1 MLEPTI
7 DQIAIRDHPS
17 LSLLAIAPAGCGKTE
32 ALALRVA
39 ALATLGTIRPP
50 RRILVTTFTNKAKD
64 NITERLSAYLPSS
77 LLRERVTVANFHGL
91 SARIFRAHANVIDM
105 DPAAIIPDSD
115 WVAEQCRHRNYPY
128 PTAQK
133 IQKILQTI
141 KQDDISDSEVEARL
155 LHSGETQ
162 ALEIE
167 HLRISEGRLT
177 YHDLPRVASL
187 ILAHDAVA
195 DLYRNHFAAIIVD
208 EFQDL
213 TPQQLRIINRIGTGK
228 TTYTGD
234 LAQGIYSFA
243 GADPAQIYA
252 AITAECV
259 DRIEFSESHRSSPAV
274 LHAVNALTELT
285 GGIHLSAAR
294 PQSWPGGGLVA
305 KLDYTDAAA
314 EARGV
319 VNLCRYILER
329 GSKLRIGVIARISN
343 RRRFVDA
350 AFTDS
355 ELPFSRWDDGVLDTD
370 TAKIIKSMLATLDA
384 TEFENSDSPLAQ
396 LRERAGLD
404 TIQDPDTRKS
414 LVDAIDWCHD
424 LLQAGELPHD
434 IRKRIRAS
442 GSSLIDITGVH
453 LLSGHAGKG
462 QQFDWVI
469 ALGLEDDHIPY
480 YEAKTPELVSEEAR
494 ILSVILSRAR
504 HGAFLTVAADVP
516 NKQGG
521 SWPKKPSRFW
531 ENLTGT
537 YLDRTQ
543 ALQWLENADWGQ
555 LQTR

>member
-1 MLEPTI
+1 MLEPTN

-17 LSLLAIAPAGCGKTE
+17 LSLLAISPAGCGKTE

-64 NITERLSAYLPSS
+64 NITERLSAYLPPS

-105 DPAAIIPDSD
+105 NPAAIIPDSD

-133 IQKILQTI
+133 IQKVLQTI
-141 KQDDISDSEVEARL
+141 KQEDISDSEVESRL

-167 HLRISEGRLT
+167 HLRIREERLT

-195 DLYRNHFAAIIVD
+195 DLYRHHFAAIIVD

-228 TTYTGD
+228 TTYAGD

-252 AITAECV
+252 AITTECD

-274 LHAVNALTELT
+274 LRAVNALTSLT
-285 GGIHLSAAR
+285 GGIQLSAAR

-305 KLDYTDAAA
+305 NLDYTHAAT
-314 EARGV
+314 EAKGV
-319 VNLCRYILER
+319 VNLCRYILQR
-329 GSKLRIGVIARISN
+329 GSKQRIGVISRISN

-355 ELPFSRWDDGVLDTD
+355 DLPFSRWDDGVLDTD
-370 TAKIIKSMLATLDA
+370 TAKIIKSMLATLDP
-384 TEFENSDSPLAQ
+384 TELASSDSPLTQ
-396 LRERAGLD
+396 LRDRAGLD

-424 LLQAGELPHD
+424 LLQAGELPND

-442 GSSLIDITGVH
+442 GSSLIDIPGVH

-469 ALGLEDDHIPY
+469 AIGLEDDHIPY

-543 ALQWLENADWGQ
+543 ALQWLENADWEQ